1 MTLQSEYYHRFV
13 VGSGLQFTI
22 RDWRFCFSQDNAILL
37 VMLALN
43 SAIIYSFEQEKIIGL
58 IYIYIYIYITPILLA
73 FALVTCFI
81 SKGQTFQKLYCTEE
95 TC

>member
-58 IYIYIYIYITPILLA
+58 IYIYIYI
-73 FALVTCFI
+73 
-81 SKGQTFQKLYCTEE
+81 
-95 TC
+95 